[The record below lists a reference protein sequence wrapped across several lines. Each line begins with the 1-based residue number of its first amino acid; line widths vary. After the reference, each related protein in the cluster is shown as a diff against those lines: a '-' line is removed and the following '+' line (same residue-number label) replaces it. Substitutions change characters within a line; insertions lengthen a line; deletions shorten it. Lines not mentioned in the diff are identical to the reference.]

1 MNNAC
6 ASNFYFQV
14 EIILLRIICTDRRE
28 IKLNLIL
35 IENNLELNVIKL
47 MLIGIGG
54 FIGAILRY
62 SVSGLMQ
69 NLSGSINFPFGTLA
83 VNIVGCF
90 FIGLFSYLIEVRAM
104 FTVEVRAFLL
114 IGVLGS
120 FTTFS
125 TFGHETY
132 NHFLESKFHLVGFN
146 VGAHLMFG
154 LLAVYL
160 GRITS
165 FAIWR

>member
-1 MNNAC
+1 MNNAR
-6 ASNFYFQV
+6 ASIFYFQR
-14 EIILLRIICTDRRE
+14 ETILLRIICTDLKE

-35 IENNLELNVIKL
+35 NEKNLELNVIKL

-90 FIGLFSYLIEVRAM
+90 LIGLFSYLIEVRAM

-132 NHFLESKFHLVGFN
+132 NHFLDSKFHLVGIN
-146 VGAHLMFG
+146 VGAHFVFG

>member
-1 MNNAC
+1 MKIN
-6 ASNFYFQV
+6 
-14 EIILLRIICTDRRE
+14 E
-28 IKLNLIL
+28 
-35 IENNLELNVIKL
+35 LELNVIKL
-47 MLIGIGG
+47 MLIGLGG
-54 FIGAILRY
+54 SIGAILRY
-62 SVSGLMQ
+62 SISGLIQ

-83 VNIVGCF
+83 VNIMGCF
-90 FIGLFSYLIEVRAM
+90 LIGLFSYLIEARAM
-104 FTVEVRAFLL
+104 FTDETRAFLL
-114 IGVLGS
+114 IGVLGA

-132 NHFLESKFHLVGFN
+132 NHFVESKFHLVGIN
-146 VGAHLMFG
+146 VGAHLLFG

>member
-1 MNNAC
+1 M
-6 ASNFYFQV
+6 
-14 EIILLRIICTDRRE
+14 
-28 IKLNLIL
+28 
-35 IENNLELNVIKL
+35 IKL

-54 FIGAILRY
+54 FIGALLRY
-62 SVSGLMQ
+62 SISGLVQ
-69 NLSGSINFPFGTLA
+69 NLSGSINFPFGTLV
-83 VNIVGCF
+83 VNIIGCF
-90 FIGLFSYLIEVRAM
+90 LIGLLSYLIEARAM
-104 FTVEVRAFLL
+104 FTVEMRAFLL
-114 IGVLGS
+114 IGVLGA

-146 VGAHLMFG
+146 VGAHLVFG